1 MRKGGPK
8 GGKGLKEGRDVSCM
22 RYQCRMHLLCNPD
35 ILGEYQR
42 LPVLLTVLLVIY
54 VTDYKAVLLGR
65 QRSLKFG

>member
-1 MRKGGPK
+1 MICGD
-8 GGKGLKEGRDVSCM
+8 LS
-22 RYQCRMHLLCNPD
+22 RMHLLCNPD